1 MLTSL
6 YPNSVTAHDFYS
18 LSYELRIW
26 FTQVAPDPQSHCTDF
41 LHRLFTRVYF
51 FKTNTVS
58 RIFLA
63 AAPKSSKK
71 TYLFTFGTLKAQAHV
86 ALKIKIIDIKYVSI
100 SSKYVH
106 TYTHINIFCTQLK
119 SREGI
124 KDMKCLLKTCV
135 KQINHILILQV
146 SQQCV
151 KKNIEQNVSDYFN
164 VMMTFS

>member
-1 MLTSL
+1 MTSIHL
-6 YPNSVTAHDFYS
+6 VTSYGFDLLRLLQIHKVIVLIFSIGQLQDFIS
-18 LSYELRIW
+18 LKQI
-26 FTQVAPDPQSHCTDF
+26 QSPE
-41 LHRLFTRVYF
+41 YF
-51 FKTNTVS
+51 WQ
-58 RIFLA
+58 LP
-63 AAPKSSKK
+63 PKSSKK

-146 SQQCV
+146 SQPCV

-164 VMMTFS
+164 VIMVFS